1 MRPPR
6 KVLGVGPD
14 SLLVLLLYVIGLAG
28 LLRIS

>member
-6 KVLGVGPD
+6 KVIGIGPD
-14 SLLVLLLYVIGLAG
+14 SLLVLLLYGIGLAG